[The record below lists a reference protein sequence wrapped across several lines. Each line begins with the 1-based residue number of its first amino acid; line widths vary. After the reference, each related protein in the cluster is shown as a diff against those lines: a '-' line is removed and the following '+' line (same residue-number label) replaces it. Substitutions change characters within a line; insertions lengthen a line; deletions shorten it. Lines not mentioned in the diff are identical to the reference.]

1 MEEFKPGQRWVSLSE
16 PELGLGLILETDHR
30 TVTCAFSAAETNRQ
44 YAKADAPLVR
54 ARFHE
59 GDSLRTRAGVHF
71 EVQAIFEHDNLLIYR
86 YSAPNG
92 LVDLPETE
100 LDTTLQF
107 SKPQDRLFLNQIDSN
122 EGFNLR
128 YESLKQSARLARQPF
143 RGLLGPR
150 TALLPHQLYI
160 AHQLAQRDVPR
171 ALLADEVGLGKTI
184 EAGLVLTQM
193 LQTGRGSRIMI
204 LVPESLKVQWLV
216 EMIRRFNL
224 EFTVLDDARCAAIED
239 QHRSVSNDP
248 ADHNGIVLR
257 SEDKPAHTLR
267 SSENGLPPDVQPK
280 PKPQPTQLS
289 LQAQATASTLN
300 PFEAQ
305 QLVITPLDL
314 FLNHPARLEQALAC
328 PWDLIIIDEAHH
340 LQWTKAAPSDAYLAA
355 SELAHKAR
363 GLLLLSA
370 TPEQFGLEGHFGRL
384 QLLDPIRFN
393 RFDDFLIEQ
402 ARYAELAELIQTWQ
416 ADTAESPAARAAL
429 ASRLNAGDTLSD
441 AALLHQLLDHFGPA
455 QAMFRNRRAQVLGLT
470 ERRVQPATLPALPAG
485 SNADQSTGITTTDP
499 RLDWLGQLI
508 GHSSDKF
515 LVICHTAASALMVEK
530 HLRLR
535 LGFKSSCFHE
545 GLDLIARDRSA
556 AYFADQD
563 HGAQVLVCSEIGSE
577 GRNFQFAHQL
587 VMFDLPDHADL
598 IEQRIGR
605 LDRIGQSEPVTIH
618 IPCPE
623 NSELARRFDWFHQ
636 GLDLFR
642 APNPAGAEAH
652 QQLRHLFPQA
662 QDQDALKELIINS
675 QALMTALRTKLEQG
689 RDLLLEFAS
698 FDALDGD
705 RITQAL
711 SGAAQQKPLSN
722 YLTQS
727 FSFFGLELEPLS
739 SQVQLV
745 KPTALLQTRST
756 VSAESQGHLQYPEIA
771 EEGIAYTLD
780 RATALARED
789 LQFLTWEHPLVS
801 QALERVLS
809 DQIGNACVSLIK
821 RPALP
826 TGTLLVECLYRLD
839 CAAPPRLEL
848 QQHLEQPF
856 LRFIIAPGPVDLTP
870 RFDFDPLLDALPA
883 KPEPLAKLIGLQR
896 GQIDAMLQ
904 FAGTLADAQT
914 LVEINTAGKT
924 YKARQDAA
932 HDRLAHLAQHNPAV
946 SQEEVNQIL
955 AKRAA
960 GLSFLDQV
968 SPRLDAIRVIITA

>member
-1 MEEFKPGQRWVSLSE
+1 MEEFKPGQRWVSHSE

-30 TVTCAFSAAETNRQ
+30 TVTCTFSAAETNRR

-59 GDSLRTRAGVHF
+59 GDILRTRTGATF
-71 EVQAIFEHDNLLIYR
+71 EVQDLFEVDDLLFYR
-86 YSAPNG
+86 YSTPGGA
-92 LVDLPETE
+92 VEVPETE
-100 LDTTLQF
+100 LDATLQF
-107 SKPQDRLFLNQIDSN
+107 SKPQDRLFLNQIDPN
-122 EGFNLR
+122 EAFNLR
-128 YESLKQSARLARQPF
+128 YQSLKQAARLAQQPF

-150 TALLPHQLYI
+150 TSLLPHQLYI
-160 AHQLAQRDVPR
+160 AHQLAQRDAPR

-193 LQTGRGSRIMI
+193 LQTGRGSRVMI
-204 LVPESLKVQWLV
+204 LVPEPLKVQWLV

-239 QHRSVSNDP
+239 QHRPSGDDP
-248 ADHNGIVLR
+248 AANNDAGTSGDHAEADDPL
-257 SEDKPAHTLR
+257 
-267 SSENGLPPDVQPK
+267 SSEQRLPSDAQSSQQPEAL
-280 PKPQPTQLS
+280 PRGAPTNPS
-289 LQAQATASTLN
+289 ALN

-305 QLVITPLDL
+305 QLVISTLDL
-314 FLNHPARLEQALAC
+314 FLDHPARLQQALAC

-340 LQWTKAAPSDAYLAA
+340 LQWTQGAPSDAYHAA
-355 SELAHKAR
+355 SELAQLAR

-384 QLLDPIRFN
+384 QLLDPVRFN
-393 RFDDFLIEQ
+393 SFDDFLLEQ
-402 ARYAELAELIQTWQ
+402 ARYTELAGMIQTWQ
-416 ADTAESPAARAAL
+416 ADTAASPAARDAL
-429 ASRLNAGDTLSD
+429 AGRLNAPDTLSD
-441 AALLHQLLDHFGPA
+441 GALLHQLLDHYGPA

-470 ERRVQPATLPALPAG
+470 ERRVQPAEITSLPAG
-485 SNADQSTGITTTDP
+485 SEAYDSSGITATDP
-499 RLDWLGQLI
+499 RLSWLGQLI
-508 GHSSDKF
+508 GNSSDKF
-515 LVICHTAASALMVEK
+515 LVICHTAAAALTVEK

-535 LGFKSSCFHE
+535 LGLKSSCFHE

-556 AYFADQD
+556 AYFADPD

-587 VMFDLPDHADL
+587 VMFDLPDQADL

-605 LDRIGQSEPVTIH
+605 LDRIGQTEPVTIH

-623 NSELARRFDWFHQ
+623 NSELARRFAWFHR

-652 QQLRHLFPQA
+652 QQLHQQFRLA
-662 QDQDALKELIINS
+662 TDQTTLEKLISES
-675 QALMTALRTKLEQG
+675 QQLVTTLQTKLEQG

-711 SGAAQQKPLSN
+711 SDAEARKPLSN
-722 YLTQS
+722 YLSES
-727 FSFFGLELEPLS
+727 FGFFGLELEPLS
-739 SQVQLV
+739 NQVQLV
-745 KPTALLQTRST
+745 KPTTLLQTRST

-771 EEGIAYTLD
+771 EEGIAFTLD

-789 LQFLTWEHPLVS
+789 IQFLTWEHPLVS
-801 QALERVLS
+801 QALDRVLS

-826 TGTLLVECLYRLD
+826 AGTLLVECLYRLD
-839 CAAPPRLEL
+839 CAAPPHLEL

-856 LRFIIAPGPVDLTP
+856 LRFIIAPGPIDLTP

-896 GQIDAMLQ
+896 GQIESMLQ

-914 LVEINTAGKT
+914 MVEIQTAAKT
-924 YKARQDAA
+924 FKARQDTA
-932 HDRLAHLAQHNPAV
+932 HDRLAHLARHNPAV
-946 SQEEVNQIL
+946 SQDAVDQTLE
-955 AKRAA
+955 KRAA
-960 GLSFLDQV
+960 GVSFLDQV

>member
-1 MEEFKPGQRWVSLSE
+1 MEEFKPGQRWVSRSE

-59 GDSLRTRAGVHF
+59 GDTLRTRAGARF
-71 EVQAIFEHDNLLIYR
+71 EVQAIFEVDDLLFYR
-86 YSAPNG
+86 YRAPSG
-92 LVDLPETE
+92 PVDLPETE
-100 LDTTLQF
+100 LDATLQF
-107 SKPQDRLFLNQIDSN
+107 SKPQDRLFLNQIDPN
-122 EGFNLR
+122 EAFNLR
-128 YESLKQSARLARQPF
+128 HQSLEQAARLAQQSF

-160 AHQLAQRDVPR
+160 AHQLAQRDAPR

-193 LQTGRGSRIMI
+193 LQTGRGSRVMI
-204 LVPESLKVQWLV
+204 LVPEPLKVQWLV

-239 QHRSVSNDP
+239 QNRSSGDDP
-248 ADHNGIVLR
+248 AA
-257 SEDKPAHTLR
+257 EDAFGPINEYTLADDPS
-267 SSENGLPPDVQPK
+267 SSEHGLPPAAQSSQQPEAK
-280 PKPQPTQLS
+280 PEDAPI
-289 LQAQATASTLN
+289 TASALN

-305 QLVITPLDL
+305 QLVISTLDL
-314 FLNHPARLEQALAC
+314 FLDHPSRLEQALAC
-328 PWDLIIIDEAHH
+328 PWDLIVIDEAHH
-340 LQWTKAAPSDAYLAA
+340 LQWTQAAPSDAYRAA
-355 SELAHKAR
+355 SQLAQQTR

-393 RFDDFLIEQ
+393 RFDDFLLEQ
-402 ARYAELAELIQTWQ
+402 ARYTELAGLIQTWQ
-416 ADTAESPAARAAL
+416 ARTADSPAARDAL
-429 ASRLNAGDTLSD
+429 AGRLNAPNTLSD
-441 AALLHQLLDHFGPA
+441 ADLLHQLLDHYGPA

-470 ERRVQPATLPALPAG
+470 ERRVQPAELPSLPAG
-485 SNADQSTGITTTDP
+485 SDALDSSGIAATDP
-499 RLDWLGQLI
+499 RLHWLGQLI
-508 GHSSDKF
+508 GKSSDKF
-515 LVICHTAASALMVEK
+515 LVICHTAASALAVEK

-535 LGFKSSCFHE
+535 LGLKSSCFHE

-556 AYFADQD
+556 AYFADPD
-563 HGAQVLVCSEIGSE
+563 HGAQALICSEIGSE

-587 VMFDLPDHADL
+587 VMFDLPDQADL

-605 LDRIGQSEPVTIH
+605 LDRIGQTEPVSIH
-618 IPCPE
+618 IPCPQ
-623 NSELARRFDWFHQ
+623 NSELARRFAWFHR

-652 QQLRHLFPQA
+652 QQLRHQFLLA
-662 QDQDALKELIINS
+662 TDQTTLEKLISES
-675 QALMTALRTKLEQG
+675 QQLVTALQTKLEQG

-711 SGAAQQKPLSN
+711 AGAEERKALSN
-722 YLTQS
+722 YLSES

-771 EEGIAYTLD
+771 EDGIAYTLD

-789 LQFLTWEHPLVS
+789 LQFLTWEHPLVN
-801 QALERVLS
+801 QALDRVLS

-826 TGTLLVECLYRLD
+826 AGTLLVECLYRLD
-839 CAAPPRLEL
+839 CAAPPSLDL

-856 LRFIIAPGPVDLTP
+856 LRFIIAPGPLDLTP

-896 GQIDAMLQ
+896 SQIESMLQ
-904 FAGTLADAQT
+904 FAGALADTQT
-914 LVEINTAGKT
+914 LIEVQTASKT
-924 YKARQDAA
+924 FKARQDAA
-932 HDRLAHLAQHNPAV
+932 HDRLAHLARHNPAV
-946 SQEEVNQIL
+946 SQEVVDQTLE
-955 AKRAA
+955 KRAA

>member
-1 MEEFKPGQRWVSLSE
+1 MEEFKPGQRWVSRSE
-16 PELGLGLILETDHR
+16 PELGLGMILETDHR

-59 GDSLRTRAGVHF
+59 GDTLRTRAGASF
-71 EVQAIFEHDNLLIYR
+71 DVQAIFEVDDLLFYR
-86 YSAPNG
+86 YSAPSG
-92 LVDLPETE
+92 SIEVPETE
-100 LDTTLQF
+100 LDATLQF
-107 SKPQDRLFLNQIDSN
+107 SKPQDRLFLNQIDPN
-122 EGFNLR
+122 AAFNLR
-128 YESLKQSARLARQPF
+128 YHSLKQAARLAQQPY

-150 TALLPHQLYI
+150 TSLLPHQLYI
-160 AHQLAQRDVPR
+160 AHQLAQRDAPR

-193 LQTGRGSRIMI
+193 LQTGRGSRVMI
-204 LVPESLKVQWLV
+204 LVPEPLKVQWLV

-224 EFTVLDDARCAAIED
+224 EFTVLDDARCAAIEE
-239 QHRSVSNDP
+239 QHRSGSTDP
-248 ADHNGIVLR
+248 AT
-257 SEDKPAHTLR
+257 ED
-267 SSENGLPPDVQPK
+267 GLDSIDEDGSADTPISPGDGLTPLVQSRPQSKSLTFDEPK
-280 PKPQPTQLS
+280 TP
-289 LQAQATASTLN
+289 STLN

-305 QLVITPLDL
+305 QLVISTLDL
-314 FLNHPARLEQALAC
+314 FLDHPARLEQALAC

-340 LQWTKAAPSDAYLAA
+340 LQWTEKAPSDAYRAA
-355 SELAHKAR
+355 SELAQCAR

-384 QLLDPIRFN
+384 QLLDPIRFA

-402 ARYAELAELIQTWQ
+402 ARYTELAELIQTWQ
-416 ADTAESPAARAAL
+416 AGTAAAPAARDAL
-429 ASRLNAGDTLSD
+429 ASRLNAADTLTD
-441 AALLHQLLDHFGPA
+441 AALLHQLLDHYGPA

-470 ERRVQPATLPALPAG
+470 ERRVQPAALPGLPAG
-485 SNADQSTGITTTDP
+485 SDGFNSSGITATDP
-499 RLDWLGQLI
+499 RLNWLGQLI
-508 GHSSDKF
+508 SNSSDKF
-515 LVICHTAASALMVEK
+515 LVICHTAAAALTVEK
-530 HLRLR
+530 HLSLR
-535 LGFKSSCFHE
+535 LGLKTSCFHE

-556 AYFADQD
+556 AYFADPD
-563 HGAQVLVCSEIGSE
+563 HGAQALICSEIGSE

-587 VMFDLPDHADL
+587 VMFDLPDQADL

-623 NSELARRFDWFHQ
+623 SSELARRFDWFHQ

-652 QQLRHLFPQA
+652 QQLRHKFLLA
-662 QDQDALKELIINS
+662 TDHTALQDLIIET
-675 QALMTALRTKLEQG
+675 QELVTALQTKLEQG

-698 FDALDGD
+698 FDALDGN
-705 RITQAL
+705 RITDAL
-711 SGAAQQKPLSN
+711 SDAAQQKPLSN
-722 YLTQS
+722 YLSES
-727 FSFFGLELEPLS
+727 FTFFGLELEPLS
-739 SQVQLV
+739 SQIQLV

-756 VSAESQGHLQYPEIA
+756 VSAESQGYLQYPEIA

-789 LQFLTWEHPLVS
+789 VQFLTWEHPLVN
-801 QALERVLS
+801 QALDRVLS

-826 TGTLLVECLYRLD
+826 AGTLLVECLYRLD
-839 CAAPPRLEL
+839 CAAPPHLEL

-856 LRFIIAPGPVDLTP
+856 LRFIIAPGPIDLTP
-870 RFDFDPLLDALPA
+870 RFDFDPLLDTLPA
-883 KPEPLAKLIGLQR
+883 KAEPLAKLIGLQR
-896 GQIDAMLQ
+896 NQIESMLQ

-914 LVEINTAGKT
+914 VIEIQTAGKT
-924 YKARQDAA
+924 FKARQDAA
-932 HDRLAHLAQHNPAV
+932 HDRLAHLARHNPAV
-946 SQEEVNQIL
+946 SQEAVDQALE
-955 AKRAA
+955 KCAA

-968 SPRLDAIRVIITA
+968 APRLDAIRVIITA

>member
-1 MEEFKPGQRWVSLSE
+1 MEEFKPGQRWVSHSE

-59 GDSLRTRAGVHF
+59 GDILRTRSGASF
-71 EVQAIFEHDNLLIYR
+71 EVQDLFEVDDLLFYR
-86 YSAPNG
+86 YRTPSGA
-92 LVDLPETE
+92 VEVPETE
-100 LDTTLQF
+100 LDATLQF
-107 SKPQDRLFLNQIDSN
+107 SKPQDRLFLNQIDPN
-122 EGFNLR
+122 EAFNLR
-128 YESLKQSARLARQPF
+128 YQSLKQAARLAQQPF

-150 TALLPHQLYI
+150 TSLLPHQLYI
-160 AHQLAQRDVPR
+160 AHQLAQRDAPR

-193 LQTGRGSRIMI
+193 LQTGRGSRVMI
-204 LVPESLKVQWLV
+204 LVPEPLKVQWLV

-224 EFTVLDDARCAAIED
+224 EFTVLDEARCVAIED
-239 QHRSVSNDP
+239 QHRPSGDDLAANNDAGTSSDYAV
-248 ADHNGIVLR
+248 ADDPLS
-257 SEDKPAHTLR
+257 SEQR
-267 SSENGLPPDVQPK
+267 SSSDEQSNQQSEALLRGA
-280 PKPQPTQLS
+280 PTNPS
-289 LQAQATASTLN
+289 ALN

-305 QLVITPLDL
+305 QLVISTLDL
-314 FLNHPARLEQALAC
+314 FLDHPGRLQQALAC

-340 LQWTKAAPSDAYLAA
+340 LQWTQAAPSEAYRAA
-355 SELAHKAR
+355 SELAQLAR

-393 RFDDFLIEQ
+393 SFDDFLLEQ
-402 ARYAELAELIQTWQ
+402 ARYTELAGMIQTWQ
-416 ADTAESPAARAAL
+416 SDTAASPAARDAL
-429 ASRLNAGDTLSD
+429 ARRLNAPNTLSD
-441 AALLHQLLDHFGPA
+441 EALLYQLLDHYGPA

-470 ERRVQPATLPALPAG
+470 ERRVQPAEITSLPAG
-485 SNADQSTGITTTDP
+485 SEAYDSSGITATDP
-499 RLDWLGQLI
+499 RLSWLGQLI
-508 GHSSDKF
+508 SNSSDKF
-515 LVICHTAASALMVEK
+515 LVICHTAAAALAVEK

-535 LGFKSSCFHE
+535 LGLKSSCFHE

-556 AYFADQD
+556 AYFADPD

-587 VMFDLPDHADL
+587 VMFDLPDQADL

-605 LDRIGQSEPVTIH
+605 LDRIGQTELVTIH

-623 NSELARRFDWFHQ
+623 NSVLARRFAWFHR

-652 QQLRHLFPQA
+652 QQLHHKFRLA
-662 QDQDALKELIINS
+662 TDQTALAELISES
-675 QALMTALRTKLEQG
+675 QQLTTTLQAKLEQG

-711 SGAAQQKPLSN
+711 SDAEARKPLSN
-722 YLTQS
+722 YLSES
-727 FSFFGLELEPLS
+727 FRFFGLELEPLS

-745 KPTALLQTRST
+745 KPTTLLQTRST

-789 LQFLTWEHPLVS
+789 IQFLTWEHPLVS
-801 QALERVLS
+801 QALDRVLS

-826 TGTLLVECLYRLD
+826 AGTLLVECLYRLD
-839 CAAPPRLEL
+839 CAAPPHLEL

-856 LRFIIAPGPVDLTP
+856 LRFIIAPGPIDLTP

-896 GQIDAMLQ
+896 GQIESMLQ

-914 LVEINTAGKT
+914 LVEVQTAAKT
-924 YKARQDAA
+924 FKARQDKA
-932 HDRLAHLAQHNPAV
+932 HDRLAHLARHNPAI
-946 SQEEVNQIL
+946 SQDAVDETLE
-955 AKRAA
+955 KRAA
-960 GLSFLDQV
+960 GVSFLDQV